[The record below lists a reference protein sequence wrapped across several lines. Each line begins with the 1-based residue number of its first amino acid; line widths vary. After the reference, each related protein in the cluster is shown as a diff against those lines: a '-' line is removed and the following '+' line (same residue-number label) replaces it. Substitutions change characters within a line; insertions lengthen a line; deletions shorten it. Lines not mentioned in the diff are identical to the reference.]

1 MRGKRTRGDERGR
14 LRGGGLECVATL
26 RITHTH
32 RERGRLIG
40 EILSEF
46 YRFLIGSFGVS
57 LGGRAERK
65 PEGKVA
71 IKHLAASNYSQ
82 TAETLNCA
90 ALFNHLSASSLS
102 DILRSY

>member
-1 MRGKRTRGDERGR
+1 MCRHTENH
-14 LRGGGLECVATL
+14 
-26 RITHTH
+26 THTH

-102 DILRSY
+102 DILCSY